1 MDGENK
7 KEEENMAEEG
17 KKEERKTCFVAIG
30 FGEKTDF
37 ETGRKLD
44 LTKTFENLIK
54 PVFDELNIDCFRAIE
69 KKHSGI
75 IDVPMYQW
83 LFKAD
88 IVVADISTLNPNAIY
103 ELGVRHAL
111 RPYTTIVISE
121 NKVKNPFDLNH
132 VLITSYEHLGT
143 DIGYSEVLS
152 FRAKLK
158 ELVQTIL
165 AKDEKERRDSPIY
178 TFLPDLVEPKLKEAV
193 EAAIAA
199 ADAPKLA
206 EEKKE
211 SELFSDLLARAE
223 KAKNDKK
230 YGIAAEY
237 FDECLK
243 FEPQNAFL
251 KQRLAL
257 VTYKADEK
265 SVDALRAAEEILA
278 DLKPDETTDPETL
291 GLSGAINKRLY
302 EATKDEAYLDKSIWF
317 YERGFYVK
325 QDYYNGI
332 NFAYMLNVKAMNVAD
347 KYEAVSFYLQ
357 AKRVREKVV
366 EICESLIADKNFAD
380 RSDDR
385 QWIYQSLA
393 QAHLGL
399 GRKDKVKEL
408 SPKIVELSQGAFDLE
423 TFYTQNEKLTG
434 FLTDFKAKHDYP

>member
-1 MDGENK
+1 MAEEDK
-7 KEEENMAEEG
+7 KEE
-17 KKEERKTCFVAIG
+17 KKEARKTCFVAIG

-54 PVFDELNIDCFRAIE
+54 PVFDELGIDCFRAIE
-69 KKHSGI
+69 KKHSGV
-75 IDVPMYQW
+75 IDAPMYQW
-83 LFKAD
+83 LFQAD

-143 DIGYSEVLS
+143 DIGFSEVMS

-158 ELVQTIL
+158 TLVETIL
-165 AKDEKERRDSPIY
+165 AKDEKERKDSPIY
-178 TFLPDLVEPKLKEAV
+178 TFLPDLLEPKLKEAV
-193 EAAIAA
+193 EAAVAA
-199 ADAPKLA
+199 AEDAPQLA

-223 KAKNDKK
+223 KAKNGKK

-243 FEPQNAFL
+243 IEPKSDFL

-265 SVDALRAAEEILA
+265 SVEALQAAEKILA
-278 DLKPDETTDPETL
+278 DLNPEETTDPETL

-302 EATKDEAYLDKSIWF
+302 EATGEEKYLDKSIRF

-332 NFAYMLNVKAMNVAD
+332 NFAYMLNVKAMTVAD
-347 KYEAVSFYLQ
+347 KYEAVSYYWQ

-399 GRKDKVKEL
+399 GRKDKVEEL
-408 SPKIVELSQGAFDLE
+408 SPKIVELSQGAFDLD
-423 TFYTQNEKLTG
+423 TFYTQNEKLTA
-434 FLTDFKAKHDYP
+434 FLAEFKAKHDYP